1 MKKHMEKVVECSQRW
16 IIGGCFIYIGVM
28 LIESIFVQQDN
39 TIATNICEGILVALA
54 VWVTINGILA
64 ICNSFAE
71 TVREIKNVQKK
82 SGIPVWDRLDNYLKT
97 TMGHVNEEYIGLI
110 NYYYYSENSPV
121 IKFAKKNAWSRLDLL
136 IRRKDYLKTKLK
148 KYDFG
153 ISQFTSIIVSIII
166 TTIIA
171 LLTTEASQELHEKIS
186 KINSHQWTIIMIGL
200 FVSCLFFFSKWALR
214 GQMGSYDYIVDEYEL
229 SILDEEIEKEL
240 RCISIREE
248 DAPYVERKQM
258 AIGYNESRRGISTN
272 FLNERKKTREDLMK
286 LHIGELD
293 RNHRMVSMF
302 RGDKQ
307 LLYYND
313 DLQTRDLPSDYKE
326 LSKWIK
332 DHEKELREYYK
343 KHYYSEIEP

>member
-1 MKKHMEKVVECSQRW
+1 MGKGVECSQQR
-16 IIGGCFIYIGVM
+16 IIEGCFIYVGVR
-28 LIESIFVQQDN
+28 LIKGGFVKLNN
-39 TIATNICEGILVALA
+39 TIATNICGWILGALA
-54 VWVTINGILA
+54 VWIALNCIAVVSVLIVEMISEIN
-64 ICNSFAE
+64 
-71 TVREIKNVQKK
+71 NVQKK

-97 TMGHVNEEYIGLI
+97 TMGHVNEEYVGLI

-121 IKFAKKNAWSRLDLL
+121 VKFAKKNAWSRLELL
-136 IRRKDYLKTKLK
+136 IRRKDYLKTRLK
-148 KYDFG
+148 KYESG
-153 ISQFTSIIVSIII
+153 VSQFTSIIVSIII

-171 LLTTEASQELHEKIS
+171 LLTTEASQELQEKIS
-186 KINSHQWTIIMIGL
+186 RINSHQWTIIMIGL
-200 FVSCLFFFSKWALR
+200 FVVCLFFFLKWALR
-214 GQMGSYDYIVDEYEL
+214 GQMGSYDYIVNEYEL

-248 DAPYVERKQM
+248 DAPYVEMKQM
-258 AIGYNESRRGISTN
+258 AIGYNESRRGVSTN

>member
-1 MKKHMEKVVECSQRW
+1 MKKDMVKVDGFFGHLSIGGFFATVVIGMAGSIFEKHHYMTAVYVCLWSSYVLAAVIVVTGVLA
-16 IIGGCFIYIGVM
+16 IIG
-28 LIESIFVQQDN
+28 SIVEMVRG
-39 TIATNICEGILVALA
+39 IINIQE
-54 VWVTINGILA
+54 
-64 ICNSFAE
+64 
-71 TVREIKNVQKK
+71 K

-97 TMGHVNEEYIGLI
+97 TRGHVNEEYIGLV

-121 IKFAKKNAWSRLDLL
+121 IEFAKKNAWSRLDLL
-136 IRRKDYLKTKLK
+136 IRRKDSLKTKSK
-148 KYDFG
+148 KYEAR
-153 ISQFTSIIVSIII
+153 ISQFVSIII
-166 TTIIA
+166 SIIA
-171 LLTTEASQELHEKIS
+171 TMIITLMTTGISQETIEKILE
-186 KINSHQWTIIMIGL
+186 INSIQWIIKVIGL
-200 FVSCLFFFSKWALR
+200 FVVGIIFFLKWALR
-214 GQMGSYDYIVDEYEL
+214 GQMGSYNYIVDEYEL

-240 RCISIREE
+240 RSISIREE
-248 DAPYVERKQM
+248 DAPYIEMKQM
-258 AIGYNESRRGISTN
+258 VIGYNDSWRGVSTN

-313 DLQTRDLPSDYKE
+313 DLQTGDLPSDYKE